1 MPKLILHALQVN
13 VRGGRL
19 PEPEDN
25 GCRYLK
31 FPLAKAAANFKKS
44 LANPNRPMIACA
56 LIAGERSVANSRMTF
71 ARPKAPHVA
80 GRALSASAGEQVN
93 RPTHIAMRP
102 LRQKS
107 SRFLSRGALEAS
119 QSRGLFSRLTGTCPP
134 IKRRTEGLRIRTCCR
149 RHATSISS
157 VTVAP
162 GRIPM
167 PGVRVGSPLQLFP
180 PPEIAEFP
188 LRFQSACA
196 ANH

>member
-1 MPKLILHALQVN
+1 MRPGAYHRTHQTHAITTAS
-13 VRGGRL
+13 
-19 PEPEDN
+19 P
-25 GCRYLK
+25 
-31 FPLAKAAANFKKS
+31 AA
-44 LANPNRPMIACA
+44 
-56 LIAGERSVANSRMTF
+56 SVLTF

-93 RPTHIAMRP
+93 RPTHIEMRP

-107 SRFLSRGALEAS
+107 SRFLSRGALEERQS
-119 QSRGLFSRLTGTCPP
+119 QGLFALLTGTCPP

-188 LRFQSACA
+188 LRFQSACVRHFVRGA
-196 ANH
+196 SRDTRVEPPVEA